1 LTNAPADAMIVIAS
15 GIFWF
20 ILLIAV
26 EKGLADRISD
36 WYEKSLQSRYPQPI
50 IDLDKDEDVRV
61 EENRVKRKLDNQ
73 LEIKV

>member
-1 LTNAPADAMIVIAS
+1 M
-15 GIFWF
+15 
-20 ILLIAV
+20 IAV

-36 WYEKSLQSRYPQPI
+36 WYEKSSASRYPQPI

-61 EENRVKRKLDNQ
+61 EENRVKRKQDNQ